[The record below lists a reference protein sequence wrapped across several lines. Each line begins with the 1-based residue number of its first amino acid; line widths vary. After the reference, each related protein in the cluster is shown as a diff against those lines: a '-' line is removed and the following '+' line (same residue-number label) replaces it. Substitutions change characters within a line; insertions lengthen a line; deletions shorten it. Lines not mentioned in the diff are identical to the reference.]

1 MIVLEAPQVGE
12 KPVRSS
18 DLPKGEIW
26 RNHSMSEKGQT
37 GKPFTRVAPQDLSD
51 TGKAELLEV

>member
-1 MIVLEAPQVGE
+1 VIVLEAPQVGD

-18 DLPKGEIW
+18 DLPKGEIQ
-26 RNHSMSEKGQT
+26 RDYSMSEKGRT
-37 GKPFTRVAPQDLSD
+37 GKPFTRVEPQDLSD